1 MLHSEAFSKQAELWR
16 LAKVV
21 SISRPCR
28 VYDSWRYVIRCYSQ
42 VREGTHGNFEER
54 TRLGNALGYVRIAI
68 VAALSAVVKREL
80 PGVRRKWP
88 NVLLIERWYTRA
100 SIPGLF
106 DLVRPRTRGLVV
118 IDRGP
123 AVVDWEDGFGVGV
136 KIQLQ
141 RRANGVK
148 KPMAVGASLDTNVC
162 VVIELDA
169 HMNITAKVFPQLLPS
184 TVSQGLKFSGSYWA
198 DASAA

>member
-1 MLHSEAFSKQAELWR
+1 M
-16 LAKVV
+16 
-21 SISRPCR
+21 
-28 VYDSWRYVIRCYSQ
+28 
-42 VREGTHGNFEER
+42 REGTHGNFEER
-54 TRLGNALGYVRIAI
+54 TRLGNALGYVVIAI

-136 KIQLQ
+136 KLQLQ

-148 KPMAVGASLDTNVC
+148 KSTAVGASLDTMC
-162 VVIELDA
+162 A
-169 HMNITAKVFPQLLPS
+169 
-184 TVSQGLKFSGSYWA
+184 W
-198 DASAA
+198 